1 MAGLLS
7 YLGIEYKDEND
18 LLCYGSNEMD
28 IQVTLKYTCIAE
40 RHIAELCRAEGIS
53 LGRLNSAYQF
63 LESLSYK
70 RQLKVMDKVT
80 SQRPE
85 TSSDFRN
92 A

>member
-28 IQVTLKYTCIAE
+28 IQVILKYTCIAE

-53 LGRLNSAYQF
+53 PSRLNSAYQF
-63 LESLSYK
+63 LESLPYK
-70 RQLKVMDKVT
+70 RQLKVMDKVA